1 MCAWR
6 EHRKMSQLDY
16 MNIVAF
22 FCCSLNL
29 GENKMENKEVNTELA
44 NEVFEAIY
52 TDFSDEINKQ
62 TKKLC
67 SELGRTN
74 NREYNDFEDTKN
86 LIISELFNRLSRA
99 KTVSLQRYSNDSEA
113 QKKLIKQ
120 VKKQVK
126 DNEVNGGKI
135 FTTERQNVEQYDW
148 KTDKT
153 TTEYKQVR
161 VYQPQVSFD
170 KQTESDSDNG
180 TYSLSDALSV
190 NDIRVPDMR
199 EVQKGNV
206 VQVLKNIELFSK
218 RSQTFIM
225 MLFTQGEE
233 ETKRLLNMT
242 NSNFN
247 QKIER
252 LELWIEK
259 HSAFKDILSGA
270 EEEHLEA
277 LADMGHFE
285 NLLSI
290 AERTQVQKWLIENID
305 KPWIRYI
312 LDEKVDNDYL
322 AIESWDVEGQR
333 KNSYQFINAMHELQ
347 QVYQDEVM
355 RAK

>member
-1 MCAWR
+1 
-6 EHRKMSQLDY
+6 

-29 GENKMENKEVNTELA
+29 GENKMENKELA

-52 TDFSDEINKQ
+52 TDFSDEIDRQ

-74 NREYNDFEDTKN
+74 NKEYNDFEDTKN

-99 KTVSLQRYSNDSEA
+99 KVSTLQRYSNDKDV
-113 QKKLIKQ
+113 QKKLIAQ
-120 VKKQVK
+120 TKKQVK
-126 DNEVNGGKI
+126 DGEVNDTKI
-135 FTTERQNVEQYDW
+135 YTTERQNVEQYDW
-148 KTDKT
+148 KTDETKI
-153 TTEYKQVR
+153 EYKQVR

-180 TYSLSDALSV
+180 TYTLSDALSV
-190 NDIRVPDMR
+190 NDIRIPDMR
-199 EVQKGNV
+199 QTQKGNV
-206 VQVLKNIELFSK
+206 IQVLKNVDLFSK
-218 RSQTFIM
+218 PSQAFVM
-225 MLFTQGEE
+225 MLFTQGES

-252 LELWIEK
+252 LESWIQK

-270 EEEHLEA
+270 ESEHLTA
-277 LADMGHFE
+277 LTDIGHFE

-290 AERTQVQKWLIENID
+290 AERTQVQKWLIANID
-305 KPWIRYI
+305 KPWIQYI
-312 LDEKVDNDYL
+312 LDEKVDNDVL
-322 AIESWDVEGQR
+322 AIESWDVEGER

-347 QVYQDEVM
+347 EVYQKEVA
-355 RAK
+355 R

>member
-1 MCAWR
+1 
-6 EHRKMSQLDY
+6 
-16 MNIVAF
+16 MNIVTF
-22 FCCSLNL
+22 FCDSLNNL
-29 GENKMENKEVNTELA
+29 GRIEMENKDLA

-52 TDFSDEINKQ
+52 TNFSDEIDKQ

-67 SELGRTN
+67 SELKRTN
-74 NREYNDFEDTKN
+74 NREYNDYEDTQN

-99 KTVSLQRYSNDSEA
+99 KVSTLQRYSNDSDA
-113 QKKLIKQ
+113 QKKLIAQ

-126 DNEVNGGKI
+126 DNENNDTKI
-135 FTTERQNVEQYDW
+135 YTTERQNVEQYNW
-148 KTDKT
+148 KTDET

-161 VYQPQVSFD
+161 IYQPQVSFD

-180 TYSLSDALSV
+180 TYTLSDALSV
-190 NDIRVPDMR
+190 NDIRVPEMR
-199 EVQKGNV
+199 EIQKGNV
-206 VQVLKNIELFSK
+206 VQVLRNIELFSK
-218 RSQTFIM
+218 PSQAFVM
-225 MLFTQGEE
+225 MLFTLGES

-252 LELWIEK
+252 LESWIEK
-259 HSAFKDILSGA
+259 HSAFKDILTGR

-290 AERTQVQKWLIENID
+290 AERTQVQKWLIANID
-305 KPWIRYI
+305 KPWIKYI

-322 AIESWDVEGQR
+322 AIESWDIKGER

-347 QVYQDEVM
+347 EVYQKEVA
-355 RAK
+355 R

>member
-1 MCAWR
+1 
-6 EHRKMSQLDY
+6 
-16 MNIVAF
+16 
-22 FCCSLNL
+22 
-29 GENKMENKEVNTELA
+29 MENKELA
-44 NEVFEAIY
+44 NEIFEAIY
-52 TDFSDEINKQ
+52 TDFSDEIDKQ
-62 TKKLC
+62 TNKLC

-74 NREYNDFEDTKN
+74 NREYNDYSDTKN

-99 KTVSLQRYSNDSEA
+99 KAVTLEGYLNNKDA
-113 QKKLIKQ
+113 QKKLIAQ

-126 DNEVNGGKI
+126 DNENNDTKI
-135 FTTERQNVEQYDW
+135 YTVERQNVEQYNW
-148 KTDKT
+148 KTDET

-180 TYSLSDALSV
+180 TYSLSDALSI

-199 EVQKGNV
+199 EIQKGNV
-206 VQVLKNIELFSK
+206 VQVLKNVELFSK
-218 RSQTFIM
+218 PSQTFVM
-225 MLFTQGEE
+225 MLLTQGEE
-233 ETKRLLNMT
+233 TTKQLLGMT
-242 NSNFN
+242 TGNFN

-252 LELWIEK
+252 LESWIQK
-259 HSAFKDILSGA
+259 HPAFQSILTGK

-277 LADMGHFE
+277 LRDMGHFE

-290 AERTQVQKWLIENID
+290 AERTQVKKWLLENID
-305 KPWIRYI
+305 KPWIKYI

-333 KNSYQFINAMHELQ
+333 KNTYQFINAMHELQ
-347 QVYQDEVM
+347 EVYQDEVM